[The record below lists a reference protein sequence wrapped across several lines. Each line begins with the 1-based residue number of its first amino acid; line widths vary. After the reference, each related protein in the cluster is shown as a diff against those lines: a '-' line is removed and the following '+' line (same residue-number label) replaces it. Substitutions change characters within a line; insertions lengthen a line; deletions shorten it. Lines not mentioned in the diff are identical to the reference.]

1 MLSLLVA
8 LLVAGVALCGDVVAG
23 STRQADL
30 TLRLN
35 IPAFRLDL
43 LQAGVVTA
51 SYPVAVGEPRYPTPA
66 GEFTL
71 THITWN
77 PWWYPPPSDWARKDT
92 VHPPGTA
99 NPMGPVKLQFGGL
112 YFLHGTPLES
122 SIGKAASH
130 GCVRM
135 HDADALA
142 LARVVNRLAGGGL
155 SEDTLEAIEGDS
167 SLTTTVQLLEP
178 APIAVVYVT
187 VEINDARLYVHR
199 DVYRQDRPTE
209 ARALMVL
216 SNAGHDTARVDRP
229 LLARLIRR
237 ARARSASV
245 PVDSLLLPGSS
256 AVLRSHEDVPER
268 ATRGRLGLRPKAET
282 QDRQRPHVRAD

>member
-1 MLSLLVA
+1 MRNRQWKKMLSLLA
-8 LLVAGVALCGDVVAG
+8 AGVALCGGNLSAG
-23 STRQADL
+23 STRQAEL

-66 GEFTL
+66 GEFPL

-92 VHPPGTA
+92 VHAPGTA

-142 LARVVNRLAGGGL
+142 LARVVNRLAAGGL
-155 SEDTLEAIEGDS
+155 SEDTLDAIEGDS

-178 APIAVVYVT
+178 VPIAVVYVT
-187 VEINDARLYVHR
+187 VEINDARLHVHR
-199 DVYRQDRPTE
+199 DFYRRDRPTE

-216 SNAGHDTARVDRP
+216 GSAGYDTTRVDRP

-237 ARARSASV
+237 AKARSASV

-256 AVLRSHEDVPER
+256 AVLRPHEDVP
-268 ATRGRLGLRPKAET
+268 
-282 QDRQRPHVRAD
+282 

>member
-1 MLSLLVA
+1 MRSTRWTGMVS
-8 LLVAGVALCGDVVAG
+8 LLVAGVALCGGDPVAG
-23 STRQADL
+23 STREADL

-43 LQAGVVTA
+43 LEAGVVTA
-51 SYPVAVGEPRYPTPA
+51 SYPVAVGEPRYRTPA

-77 PWWYPPPSDWARKDT
+77 PWWYPPASDWARKET

-122 SIGKAASH
+122 SIGKASSH

-135 HDADALA
+135 RDADALA
-142 LARVVNRLAGGGL
+142 LARLVNRLAGGGM
-155 SEDTLEAIEGDS
+155 SEDTLDAIEADS

-178 APIAVVYVT
+178 VPIAVVYVT
-187 VEINDARLYVHR
+187 VEISDARLYVHR
-199 DVYRQDRPTE
+199 DIYRQDRPTP
-209 ARALMVL
+209 ARALTAL
-216 SNAGHDTARVDRP
+216 GSAGYDTTRVDRP

-237 ARARSASV
+237 ARARSTSV
-245 PVDSLLLPGSS
+245 PVDSLLPPGSS
-256 AVLRSHEDVPER
+256 AVVRSHEDVP
-268 ATRGRLGLRPKAET
+268 
-282 QDRQRPHVRAD
+282 

>member
-1 MLSLLVA
+1 MVPLV
-8 LLVAGVALCGDVVAG
+8 VAGVALCGGDLVTGPA
-23 STRQADL
+23 RQGDL

-51 SYPVAVGEPRYPTPA
+51 SYPVAVGEPRYATPA

-77 PWWYPPPSDWARKDT
+77 PWWYPPSSDWARKET

-135 HDADALA
+135 RDADALA

-155 SEDTLEAIEGDS
+155 SEDTLDAIEADS

-178 APIAVVYVT
+178 VPVAVVYLT
-187 VEINDARLYVHR
+187 VEINDGRLYIHR
-199 DVYRQDRPTE
+199 DFYRRDRPTD
-209 ARALMVL
+209 ARALIL
-216 SNAGHDTARVDRP
+216 LHGAGVDTAHVDRA

-237 ARARSASV
+237 GRARSASV
-245 PVDSLLLPGSS
+245 PVDSLVLPTSS
-256 AVLRSHEDVPER
+256 ALRSHEDVP
-268 ATRGRLGLRPKAET
+268 
-282 QDRQRPHVRAD
+282 